1 MAQKEDISLE
11 KQLADA
17 RAEYNRRVEKGLSYQ
32 VKQLAEVER
41 LEKKIAAETQSRT
54 KAIDDSVK
62 SAKIYAKLSSDVEK
76 SEAALDKSFSS
87 RIANLVKGN
96 LAGAIQL
103 KSTKEHSNL
112 QNQLNTDARDN
123 ADIILNSGKTNETQ
137 KLSLLS
143 INDQIKDGLLEE
155 GQVSEKINA
164 IEGLKG
170 SVKDKAI
177 EAGKKL
183 LGTQKSTAVAGAK
196 SAADMGKFS
205 KLSAKAAGIYAVLY
219 QIAQQFAG
227 QIDAIGKQFGSLTEL
242 GSDFNKSLL
251 SSSVEATRLGGSIEE
266 VAGITNVLASNFGI
280 GLDAAAEM
288 SAKVFDTAKA
298 TGLSAGESAN
308 LFGVLMQTANLSAVQ
323 AERFAEGAFQLARQ
337 NQVAPQQVLKDIAG
351 SAETIALFTKDGGN
365 NIMEAAVQARKL
377 GINLDS
383 VGKVSES
390 LLDFET
396 SITKEV
402 EASVLIGRQL
412 NFQRAREL
420 SLAGDKVG
428 MMKEVVKQVG
438 SEAQFNKLNEIQ
450 RKAIADSISMSVADM
465 SKLVGQTEQVGIKA
479 KGFRDLLGKE
489 GLSQFTLMMNELKAV
504 SAELVNALGPGLMS
518 IGKLLRSTIGFFRPV
533 IDIINIVFNGI
544 SFILN
549 KLDPFLDMM
558 GMGTT
563 AGGGLFGGLSNFAKE
578 SNQWSVAGG
587 GGAAKSPNPRNSV
600 MASTNR
606 MNTGMAMGGISP
618 AGLSAGTSNVNVRT
632 ETVIRGRDIYALG
645 TYHGE
650 EFGGTQLGTAGS
662 KY

>member
-1 MAQKEDISLE
+1 MAQLTEKEL
-11 KQLADA
+11 KRLADIQD
-17 RAEYNRRVEKGLSYQ
+17 RINRGVKIQQKTQEELNGLLA
-32 VKQLAEVER
+32 KQRKELDTS
-41 LEKKIAAETQSRT
+41 LKIN
-54 KAIDDSVK
+54 KAY
-62 SAKIYAKLSSDVEK
+62 AKISSAVKKTEENIDKSLSSR
-76 SEAALDKSFSS
+76 LQ
-87 RIANLVKGN
+87 NLVKGN
-96 LAGAIQL
+96 ITSAIGL
-103 KSTKEHSNL
+103 SKVKEHEKA
-112 QNQLNTDARDN
+112 QNDLA
-123 ADIILNSGKTNETQ
+123 KETQ
-137 KLSLLS
+137 KNAHS
-143 INDQIKDGLLEE
+143 ILTSGIKDQDQKLGLLNLSQDISEGLVNDAEVGERINALGLEE
-155 GQVSEKINA
+155 GNIKEKLTGEAMSLLENQ
-164 IEGLKG
+164 KG
-170 SVKDKAI
+170 VELSGKA
-177 EAGKKL
+177 ASA
-183 LGTQKSTAVAGAK
+183 STAKWAKRLGFAGAAFAILK
-196 SAADMGKFS
+196 
-205 KLSAKAAGIYAVLY
+205 

-298 TGLSAGESAN
+298 TGLSADESAN

-450 RKAIADSISMSVADM
+450 RKSIADSISMSVAEM

-479 KGFRDLLGKE
+479 KSFRDLLGPE

-533 IDIINIVFNGI
+533 IDIINILFNGI

-606 MNTGMAMGGISP
+606 MNTGMGMGGISP
-618 AGLSAGTSNVNVRT
+618 AGVSAGTSNVNVRT

>member
-1 MAQKEDISLE
+1 MAQLTEKELKRIEYIQGRINDGVKIQQKTQDDLNTLLAKQRKELDASLKINKAYAKISADVKKTEENIDKSLSSRLQNLLKGNIASAFGLSKVKEHEQAQHNLAKEVQDNAHSILTSGIKDQDQKLGLLNLSQDISQGLVNREEAEERINALGLKEGDIKKKLTGDAMSLLE
-11 KQLADA
+11 NQKG
-17 RAEYNRRVEKGLSYQ
+17 VEDSGK
-32 VKQLAEVER
+32 
-41 LEKKIAAETQSRT
+41 AAAGQM
-54 KAIDDSVK
+54 KLFG
-62 SAKIYAKLSSDVEK
+62 KLSVGAGVAF
-76 SEAALDKSFSS
+76 AALK
-87 RIANLVKGN
+87 
-96 LAGAIQL
+96 
-103 KSTKEHSNL
+103 
-112 QNQLNTDARDN
+112 
-123 ADIILNSGKTNETQ
+123 
-137 KLSLLS
+137 
-143 INDQIKDGLLEE
+143 
-155 GQVSEKINA
+155 
-164 IEGLKG
+164 
-170 SVKDKAI
+170 
-177 EAGKKL
+177 
-183 LGTQKSTAVAGAK
+183 
-196 SAADMGKFS
+196 
-205 KLSAKAAGIYAVLY
+205 
-219 QIAQQFAG
+219 QIAEAFAG

-298 TGLSAGESAN
+298 TGLSADESAN
-308 LFGVLMQTANLSAVQ
+308 LFGVLMQTANLSARQ
-323 AERFAEGAFQLARQ
+323 AESFAESTFQLARQ

-351 SAETIALFTKDGGN
+351 SAETIALFTKDGGV

-420 SLAGDKVG
+420 SLANDKVG

-479 KGFRDLLGKE
+479 KSFRNLLGKE

-504 SAELVNALGPGLMS
+504 SADLVNALGPGLMS
-518 IGKLLRSTIGFFRPV
+518 IGKLLRGLIGFFRPV

-549 KLDPFLDMM
+549 KLDPFLDAL

-563 AGGGLFGGLSNFAKE
+563 GGKGLFAGLSNYAKE
-578 SNQWSVAGG
+578 SNQWSVVGG
-587 GGAAKSPNPRNSV
+587 GGETKSPNPKNSV

-606 MNTGMAMGGISP
+606 MNTGMAMGGITP
-618 AGLSAGTSNVNVRT
+618 AGVSAGSSNVNVRT